1 MEENRLEI
9 ENRIRNLVWTVS
21 GDYTLHVR
29 PDVERFQKEKYCA
42 LYDCIRQGAFAAWF
56 DQEEYQMYLVK
67 KIYCHAMEAP
77 LKMIASLVTEAAVS
91 RRILK
96 ERKGVRS
103 IRHLAYEEL
112 LDHEFELLTGSVPGQ
127 LQLAWIRRQTEEEY
141 RAAGKLNRWLEALAA
156 AENAENVQA
165 LIVLTDQLYNQM
177 VEPEFEKKKG
187 SLSQVLAVTTEELR
201 EFSWQ
206 DFLSEEMY
214 EDALETYLEKLSGDL
229 SALPEAER
237 QQEEAAESQK
247 EQKKKKIVVV
257 DEEALKKMHSYV
269 ELNYGKTWLSPE
281 EEKRRNQKL
290 CRGMHE
296 DCSLYYTEGILKN
309 PVRKNY
315 QLSYAAKQKDKNLHA
330 YYDAHREVR
339 QNIRQLTQMLK
350 KALVLREETQYFPAD
365 HGTIVPSWLWKAGRC
380 SHGNLFLKEQK
391 NDTVDF
397 VVDVLIDASGSQ
409 RSRQGQVAMQGYI
422 LSETLSSLKIP
433 FRVMSFCTFWDYTIL
448 HRFRD
453 YEDDRNKNA
462 GIFEYM
468 TSSNN
473 RDGLA
478 IRAVGMDL
486 LEREETQK
494 LLIVL
499 SDGRPYDVLVN
510 RPGSR
515 NPEPYRGEYAVQ
527 DTAREVLRLRQKG
540 AAVLGVFAG
549 EEKDLWAERKIF
561 GKDFAYIRDVRNFAG
576 TVGRYLL
583 RQIEG

>member
-21 GDYTLHVR
+21 GDYTLNVR
-29 PDVERFQKEKYCA
+29 PDVERFLKEKYCV
-42 LYDCIRQGAFAAWF
+42 LYDCIRQGAFAVWF

-67 KIYCHAMEAP
+67 KIYCGAMEAP

-96 ERKGVRS
+96 ERRGVGS
-103 IRHLAYEEL
+103 IRRLAYEEL
-112 LDHEFELLTGSVPGQ
+112 LDHEFELLAGSVPGQ
-127 LQLAWIRRQTEEEY
+127 LQLAWIRRQTEEKY
-141 RAAGKLNRWLEALAA
+141 RAAGKLNRWLEALTG
-156 AENAENVQA
+156 AENAENVRE
-165 LIVLTDQLYNQM
+165 LIELTDRLYNQM
-177 VEPEFEKKKG
+177 IEPEFEKKKC
-187 SLSQVLAVTTEELR
+187 SLSQVLAVTVEELR

-206 DFLSEEMY
+206 EFLSEEMY

-229 SALPEAER
+229 TSLPEAEIQ
-237 QQEEAAESQK
+237 QQEADSK
-247 EQKKKKIVVV
+247 EKKKKKIVVV
-257 DEEALKKMHSYV
+257 DEEALEKMHSYV
-269 ELNYGKTWLSPE
+269 ELNYGKTWLTPE
-281 EEKRRNQKL
+281 EEQRKNQKL

-350 KALVLREETQYFPAD
+350 KALVLREEIQYFPAD

-380 SHGNLFLKEQK
+380 PHGSLFLKEQK
-391 NDTVDF
+391 NDAVDF

-478 IRAVGMDL
+478 IRAAGMDL
-486 LEREETQK
+486 LEREESQK

-527 DTAREVLRLRQKG
+527 DAAREVLRLRQKG

>member
-21 GDYTLHVR
+21 GDYSLNVR
-29 PDVERFQKEKYCA
+29 PDAERFLKEKYCV

-56 DQEEYQMYLVK
+56 DQDEYQMYLVK
-67 KIYCHAMEAP
+67 KIYCQAMEAP
-77 LKMIASLVTEAAVS
+77 LKMIAALVTEAAVS
-91 RRILK
+91 RRILQ
-96 ERKGVRS
+96 ERKGVKT

-112 LDHEFELLTGSVPGQ
+112 LDHEFEMLSKSAPGQ
-127 LQLAWIRRQTEEEY
+127 LQLAWIRRQTQEGY
-141 RAAGKLNRWLEALAA
+141 RAAGKLNGWLEYLAE
-156 AENAENVQA
+156 AERSENVQE
-165 LIVLTDQLYNQM
+165 LIRLTDQLYNQM
-177 VEPEFEKKKG
+177 IEPEFERKKG
-187 SLSQVLAVTTEELR
+187 TLSRVLAVTLEELR

-214 EDALETYLEKLSGDL
+214 EDALETYLEKLSADL
-229 SALPEAER
+229 TAFPEAETE
-237 QQEEAAESQK
+237 QEETEKQ
-247 EQKKKKIVVV
+247 ETQKKKKVIVV
-257 DEEALKKMHSYV
+257 DEEALEKMHSYV

-281 EEKRRNQKL
+281 EEKKRNQKL

-309 PVRKNY
+309 PVTKNY

-350 KALVLREETQYFPAD
+350 KAMVLREEIQHFPAD
-365 HGTIVPSWLWKAGRC
+365 HGVIVPSWLWKAGRC
-380 SHGNLFLKEQK
+380 PHGSLFLKEQK
-391 NDTVDF
+391 NDAVDF

-422 LSETLSSLKIP
+422 LSETLSSLNIP

-453 YEDDRNKNA
+453 YEDDRKKNA

-478 IRAVGMDL
+478 IRAAGMDL

-515 NPEPYRGEYAVQ
+515 HPEPYRGEYAVQ
-527 DTAREVLRLRQKG
+527 DAAREVLRLRQKG